1 MKKVLLSLALL
12 AFVFSAGG
20 QEISQPEF
28 DGQSCTSIM
37 VGKRASKDG
46 SVITSHTCDGRYRT
60 WMYMEPAADH
70 EPGEVHLV
78 YKGTLHTTFRG
89 DTTGVRLAGAI
100 PEVAHTYA
108 YLNTAYPCLNEHQ
121 LAIGESTFSGPDTL
135 VNPAGMFL
143 IEELERVAL
152 QRCTTARDAIR
163 LIADLIKIYGYGDH
177 GECITIADPKEV
189 WQMEILGE
197 GKGNIGGVWAAQ
209 RIPDDQVGVSC
220 NIPRIGRLQR
230 GNTEYF
236 MCSDNCEAV
245 ARRYGLWDGKGEFI
259 FWKAFNSS
267 YANGKNFRER
277 EYFILSHL
285 APSLELSM
293 DMSELPFSVRPDK
306 DVDVREVM
314 ELFRS
319 TYEGT
324 DLDMCKNVKTTV
336 SHKDKNGKTHEDTI
350 ISPIANPWLSS
361 TMQKTLNTI
370 APGTIQFR
378 RTVSVAW
385 CSYSFVTQL
394 RDWLPDCVGG
404 VCWMSV
410 DNPGQSPRVPIF
422 CGTNELPQPYSICG
436 QKEYNPDAIIWKY
449 RKANKLATVAWQRT
463 KPSMM
468 AELKSLEDKAFS
480 SLEALER
487 EVTRYDRIGRTA
499 DVHASLNNFTRQQYE
514 NTSFAWSQLENKYW
528 HLFGMGF

>member
-1 MKKVLLSLALL
+1 MKKVLLSFALL
-12 AFVFSAGG
+12 AFVFTAVG
-20 QEISQPEF
+20 QELSQPEF
-28 DGQSCTSIM
+28 EGQSCTSIM
-37 VGKRASKDG
+37 VGKLASKDG

-60 WMYMEPAADH
+60 WMYMEPAEDH
-70 EPGEVHLV
+70 APGDVHLV

-108 YLNTAYPCLNEHQ
+108 YLNTAYPCLTEHQ
-121 LAIGESTFSGPDTL
+121 LAIGESTFSGPDPL
-135 VNPAGMFL
+135 INPAGMFL

-163 LIADLIKIYGYGDH
+163 LIGDLIKVYGYGDG

-197 GKGNIGGVWAAQ
+197 GKNIIGGIWAAQ

-220 NIPRIGRLQR
+220 NIARIGRLQR
-230 GNTEYF
+230 SNTEYF
-236 MCSDNCEAV
+236 MCSDNIEDV
-245 ARRYGLWDGKGEFI
+245 ARRNGLWDGQGEFI

-277 EYFILSHL
+277 EYFILSRL
-285 APSLELSM
+285 APSLNLSM
-293 DMSELPFSVRPDK
+293 DTTELPFSVRPDK
-306 DVDVREVM
+306 NVDVREVM

-324 DLDMCKNVKTTV
+324 DMDMCKNVKMAMPR
-336 SHKDKNGKTHEDTI
+336 KDNKGNTYNDTI

-361 TMQKTLNTI
+361 SMQRTLNTI
-370 APGTIQFR
+370 APGTIDFR

-385 CSYSFVTQL
+385 CSYSFVAQC

-404 VCWMSV
+404 VAWMSV
-410 DNPGQSPRVPIF
+410 DNPAQSPRVPIF
-422 CGTNELPQPYSICG
+422 CGTSELPQPYSICG
-436 QKEYNPDAIIWKY
+436 HKQYNPDAVLWKY
-449 RKANKLATVAWQRT
+449 RRANKLATIAWQRT
-463 KPSMM
+463 KDGMNK
-468 AELKSLEDKAFS
+468 ELKSLEEAAFKG
-480 SLEALER
+480 LEALQR
-487 EVTRYDRIGRTA
+487 EVTRYDRLSRTNE
-499 DVHASLNNFTRQQYE
+499 VHATLNNFTRQQYE
-514 NTSFAWSQLENKYW
+514 NTSYAWSQLEAKYW
-528 HLFGMGF
+528 HTFGMGF

>member
-1 MKKVLLSLALL
+1 MKKILLSLALL
-12 AFVFSAGG
+12 TFVFTAVG
-20 QEISQPEF
+20 QELSQPEF

-37 VGKRASKDG
+37 VGKYASKDG

-60 WMYMEPAADH
+60 WMYMEPAEDH
-70 EPGEVHLV
+70 APGDVHLV

-135 VNPAGMFL
+135 INPAGMFL

-163 LIADLIKIYGYGDH
+163 LIGDLIKVYGYGDG

-197 GKGNIGGVWAAQ
+197 GKNIIGGVWAAQ
-209 RIPDDQVGVSC
+209 RIPDDHVGVSC

-236 MCSDNCEAV
+236 MCSDNIEAV
-245 ARRYGLWDGKGEFI
+245 ARRNGLWDGQGEFI

-285 APSLELSM
+285 APSLNLSM
-293 DMSELPFSVRPDK
+293 DTTELPFSVRPDK
-306 DVDVREVM
+306 NVDVREVIN
-314 ELFRS
+314 LFRS

-324 DLDMCKNVKTTV
+324 DMDMCKNVKMTMT
-336 SHKDKNGKTHEDTI
+336 HKDNKGNTHTDTI

-361 TMQKTLNTI
+361 SMQRTLNTI
-370 APGTIQFR
+370 APGTIDFR

-385 CSYSFVTQL
+385 CSYSFVAQC
-394 RDWLPDCVGG
+394 RDWMPDCVGG
-404 VCWMSV
+404 VVWMSV
-410 DNPGQSPRVPIF
+410 DNPAQSPRVPIF
-422 CGTNELPQPYSICG
+422 CGTSELPQPFSICG
-436 QKEYNPDAIIWKY
+436 QKEYNPDAILWKY
-449 RKANKLATVAWQRT
+449 RRTNKLATIAWQRT
-463 KPSMM
+463 KDGMNK
-468 AELKSLEDKAFS
+468 ELKILEEAAFNG
-480 SLEALER
+480 LEALQR
-487 EVTRYDRIGRTA
+487 EVTRYDRLNRIN
-499 DVHASLNNFTRQQYE
+499 DVHATLNNFTRQQYE
-514 NTSFAWSQLENKYW
+514 NTSYAWSQLEAKYW
-528 HLFGMGF
+528 HTFGTGF